1 MKKLILILAFMLI
14 LSYAVTA
21 DVTVANVALSAA
33 TVNPN
38 SQVTLTITVGNTLDV
53 AVETVDLKATLSG
66 TTSEALGTISNVI
79 LGSPQTATL
88 TLNVPANTAPGA
100 HVITV
105 TGTNRA
111 NAADTDSLVKDL
123 TINRVVETDLLKD
136 NINVE
141 SGMTFTLEDGDA
153 AIATLKIKNT
163 GNVALNNVAVKPEF
177 SSLKDSDD
185 NQITITVNPTTVA
198 TIAAGQEATIT
209 LTIDVESGFEV
220 GDVKG
225 NLAITANEGTIPSV
239 PLTLRVSPVVCAVS
253 STDKDLEID
262 ITEPD
267 DDDEFEPGDEFTLV
281 VNVDNRAN
289 DNRRI
294 EVEAVLY
301 NLDADKREEKQSKT
315 IKIDEKEDEDFT
327 FDFVIP
333 EDADDS
339 DEFELFVR
347 AFEKGEEDVN
357 CNQDSISLDIDVP
370 DHKLLID
377 SFTLTPTVAECGS
390 TVTGSLVLRN
400 LGSSDEDV
408 TVEVLNEQLKI
419 AQTSS
424 PIEVQEDRD
433 ENVEQVNFRF
443 VVPQNSKDGNY
454 AIEAKAN
461 YGGLVTA
468 QKTLT
473 LVNCGSTPIPQ
484 QPSTESTQTP
494 TATGTQL
501 PVTGSTTFEDK
512 SFFDRFNFEE
522 GIPTSVWVMVNVLLG
537 VLVILVLVWIF
548 RKH

>member
-1 MKKLILILAFMLI
+1 MMKKLILMIAFMLI
-14 LSYAVTA
+14 LSYTAVAEVSLT
-21 DVTVANVALSAA
+21 NVALSAA
-33 TVNPN
+33 TTNPN
-38 SQVTLTITVGNTLDV
+38 SQATLTITVENTNNI
-53 AVETVDLKATLSG
+53 AIETVDLKATLSG
-66 TTSEALGTISNVI
+66 TTSEASGTVSNVVMA
-79 LGSPQTATL
+79 SPQTTTL

-105 TGTNRA
+105 TATNRA
-111 NAADTDSLVKDL
+111 NAADTDSIAKDI
-123 TINRVVETDLLKD
+123 TINRVVEIDLLKD
-136 NINVE
+136 NTNVE
-141 SGMTFTLEDGDA
+141 SGMTFTLEDGDVST
-153 AIATLKIKNT
+153 ATLKIKNT

-185 NQITITVNPTTVA
+185 NQIKITVNPTS
-198 TIAAGQEATIT
+198 IAAIPAGQEATIT

-253 STDKDLEID
+253 STGKDLEID

-289 DNRRI
+289 DNKRI

-301 NLDADKREEKQSKT
+301 NLDSDLREEKQTKT

-347 AFEKGEEDVN
+347 AFERGEEDVN
-357 CNQDSISLDIDVP
+357 CNQESISLDIDVP

-377 SFTLTPTVAECGS
+377 SFTLTPAVAECGS

-419 AQTSS
+419 AQASS

-443 VVPQNSKDGNY
+443 VVPQNAKDGNY
-454 AIEAKAN
+454 AIQAKAN

-468 QKTLT
+468 EKTLT
-473 LVNCGSTPIPQ
+473 LVNCDGTTPQP
-484 QPSTESTQTP
+484 QPSTGATQTP
-494 TATGTQL
+494 ATGTQ

-512 SFFDRFNFEE
+512 DFFDRFNFEE
-522 GIPTSVWVMVNVLLG
+522 GIPTSVWVMINVLLG

>member
-1 MKKLILILAFMLI
+1 MMKKLILMIAFMLI
-14 LSYAVTA
+14 LSYTAVAEVSLT
-21 DVTVANVALSAA
+21 NVALSAA
-33 TVNPN
+33 TTNPN
-38 SQVTLTITVGNTLDV
+38 SQATLTITVENTNNI
-53 AVETVDLKATLSG
+53 AIETVDLKATLSG
-66 TTSEALGTISNVI
+66 TTSEASGTVSNVVMA
-79 LGSPQTATL
+79 SPQTTTL

-105 TGTNRA
+105 TATNRA
-111 NAADTDSLVKDL
+111 NAADTDSIAKDI
-123 TINRVVETDLLKD
+123 TINRVVEIDLLKD
-136 NINVE
+136 NTNVE
-141 SGMTFTLEDGDA
+141 SGMTFTLEDGDVST
-153 AIATLKIKNT
+153 ATLKIKNT

-185 NQITITVNPTTVA
+185 NQIKITVNPTS
-198 TIAAGQEATIT
+198 IAAIPAGQEATIT

-253 STDKDLEID
+253 STGKDLEID

-289 DNRRI
+289 DNKRI

-301 NLDADKREEKQSKT
+301 NLDEDKREEKQTKT

-347 AFEKGEEDVN
+347 AFERGEEDVN
-357 CNQDSISLDIDVP
+357 CNQESISLDIDVP

-377 SFTLTPTVAECGS
+377 SFTLTPAVAECGS

-408 TVEVLNEQLKI
+408 TVEELNEQLKI
-419 AQTSS
+419 AQASS

-433 ENVEQVNFRF
+433 ENVEQANFRF
-443 VVPQNSKDGNY
+443 VVPQNAKDVNY
-454 AIEAKAN
+454 AIQAKAN

-468 QKTLT
+468 EKTLT
-473 LVNCGSTPIPQ
+473 LVNCDGTTPQP
-484 QPSTESTQTP
+484 QPSTGATQTP
-494 TATGTQL
+494 ATGTQ

-512 SFFDRFNFEE
+512 DFFDRFNFEE
-522 GIPTSVWVMVNVLLG
+522 GIPTSVWVMINVLLG